1 MKKLL
6 LTLFLAIA
14 TCGMIAN
21 AATKYQINIAGTEVT
36 SDNANYIGPSS
47 SNDITGGY
55 AVYDASTKTLTCY
68 NLSISRNTSGD
79 YALHNRDC
87 WDLRVVFEGTCNLKS
102 TKARAIRCDANTN
115 LKASSGSTV
124 NVTGQDDGAI
134 YVNNESTVSLI
145 GPGTFNIKSTSKK
158 AAIQGNAKTTG
169 YYDDFDILEFLGDVK
184 ATISS
189 PESPIYNFFEVK
201 FFDCDV
207 VLKATGNS
215 SYPVVRYVGE
225 DMIFGSTPEAAILAP
240 YGAKYDKSAKSI
252 VSSSGSSIYN
262 QDIYISNQY
271 VALFTSDYFP
281 DANFRAAL
289 LNLYP
294 KGYIVTSD
302 VNSCTSLNVSGKSI
316 SNLTGIKYFNRL
328 TTLYCFNNN
337 LSSLDLSALT
347 QLKTLNASS
356 NKLTSVT
363 LPSKLETLDLSYNKT
378 FSTFSWLN
386 SSLKSLNVDNCY
398 GLTTLSVYNNSS
410 LTSLSASN
418 CGSLIS
424 LNCYNCALTSLNVLN
439 SSHMTT
445 LNCYNNAL
453 TSLNVNSCSEL
464 TSLDCHNNQITS
476 LGTLP
481 PKLQTIDYSGNRLSG
496 TISVNNWSTL
506 KTLKLNNNTGITRLE
521 CYNNALTTLGID
533 GCTAL
538 AYLDCHNNQLFSL
551 SVPLSVQVLDC
562 SKNKFSDYF
571 VLNNHSALRSLNVSN
586 NPGIIGLYC
595 NDNALTSLNISGC
608 SAMTTLLCQ
617 NNQLTSL
624 TSLPTT
630 LKSLDCSNNKLTAL
644 SVQGCNA
651 ITSITCNQNQIKESA
666 MGTLVNSLRT
676 IPEGSTGLL
685 YVLSGSNEGNVI
697 TASQV
702 NTARDKRWIPRQNI
716 NGSWVEI
723 PGILVGDV
731 NGDGKVNVSD
741 VSALIN
747 MIMGLTAMD
756 QSAADVNGDGK
767 VNVSDVSA
775 LINIILGV

>member
-6 LTLFLAIA
+6 LTLFLTIA
-14 TCGMIAN
+14 TCGMMAS
-21 AATKYQINIAGTEVT
+21 AATKYEINIAGTEVT

-55 AVYDASTKTLTCY
+55 AVYNASTKTLTCY

-79 YALHNRDC
+79 YALHNREC
-87 WDLRVVFEGTCNLKS
+87 PNLVVVFEGTCNLTS
-102 TKARAIRCDANTN
+102 TKARVIRCDNNTI
-115 LKASSGSTV
+115 LKSSSGSTV

-134 YVNNESTVSLI
+134 YVHNESTLELR

-158 AAIQGNAKTTG
+158 AAIQGDAKSVG
-169 YYDDFDILEFLGDVK
+169 YDDLDILEFYGNVK

-189 PESPIYNFFEVK
+189 PESPLYNFYSVRFY
-201 FFDCDV
+201 DCDV

-215 SYPVVRYVGE
+215 SYPVVRDAG
-225 DMIFGSTPEAAILAP
+225 DMVFGSTPKAAILAP
-240 YGAKYDKSAKSI
+240 YGAYYDSSAKSI
-252 VSSSGSSIYN
+252 VSSSGSKISN

-271 VALFTSDYFP
+271 VALFTADYFP

-302 VNSCTSLNVSGKSI
+302 VNSCTTLNVTDKSI
-316 SNLTGIKYFNRL
+316 SNLTGVKYFSRL
-328 TTLYCFNNN
+328 TTLYCSNNN

-464 TSLDCHNNQITS
+464 TSLDCHNNQISS

-481 PKLQTIDYSGNRLSG
+481 SKLQTIDYSGNRLSG
-496 TISVNNWSTL
+496 KITITDHSTL
-506 KTLKLNNNTGITRLE
+506 KTLKLNNNTGLTRLE

-533 GCTAL
+533 GTAL
-538 AYLDCHNNQLFSL
+538 IYLDCHNNQLFSL
-551 SVPLSVQVLDC
+551 SVPSSVEVLDC

-571 VLNNHSALRSLNVSN
+571 VLNNRSALRSLNVSN

-624 TSLPTT
+624 TNLPTT

-651 ITSITCNQNQIKESA
+651 ITSITCSQNQIKESA
-666 MGTLVNSLRT
+666 MGTLVSSLRT

-702 NTARDKRWIPRQNI
+702 NTARAKRWIPRQNI

-723 PGILVGDV
+723 PVAGDV
-731 NGDGKVNVSD
+731 NGDGKINVTD
-741 VSALIN
+741 VTTLVN
-747 MIMGLTAMD
+747 MILKVIPQNLTAGD
-756 QSAADVNGDGK
+756 INGDGK
-767 VNVSDVSA
+767 INVTDVTA
-775 LINIILGV
+775 LVNIILGIH